1 MILSIMSFTNPAGDL
16 SQFSEVVPEA
26 ARVQGLTRSSILTQR
41 RRVRI
46 PPQTGPT
53 AGLAGTGGG
62 NTQMQFLI
70 ADQGGLVDPR
80 SICLNYTILVTGA
93 TTVPDEG
100 HVFQNV
106 QVLLNG
112 QPLDNIQNAM
122 KLTNIEMTMGASKS
136 YYQTAASFQGFELLN
151 NDLLTATADAAAG
164 YGYVTQNVADIA
176 ARTTRA
182 AAAVYGNVA
191 GETRS
196 VPLGIL
202 SGVGRMKSYIP
213 IALLGEIAL
222 VLQTGS
228 AGECLFNTSS
238 NVAGDFSLSQVS
250 LEYDVVIPRPEYMM
264 LLQKVANDPNDVG
277 LNLPYE
283 SSIVQA
289 GGVITGSTTAPL
301 SEQNIIVS
309 RATNHLLRSSV
320 VQVPSA
326 ALQSVNYPSQSAF
339 SHAGVWQ
346 AQWRIGSQYYPNL
359 PAQGDAAIFNCA
371 MEAYG
376 SVAQENGTCTNR
388 VLWGNSTNPT
398 AGTPAVF
405 ETASLAT
412 GGTVRYAYADRCIPS
427 YGFRT
432 VKGGA
437 DALDI
442 DGVSLAGASGSQ
454 CIVTLVSAPQT
465 NYIPFVS
472 LVALRF
478 IQAQAGGV
486 RVAGA

>member
-1 MILSIMSFTNPAGDL
+1 MSFTNQSGDL
-16 SQFSEVVPEA
+16 AAFSEVVPEA
-26 ARVQGLTRSSILTQR
+26 ARVQGLSRSSILTQR

-46 PPQTGPT
+46 PPQSGPT
-53 AGLAGTGGG
+53 YGSAGSGAANAQL
-62 NTQMQFLI
+62 QFLI

-80 SICLNYTILVTGA
+80 SISLSYTIQTSA
-93 TTVPDEG
+93 TAAVPDDG
-100 HVFQNV
+100 HVFTTV

-136 YYQTAASFQGFELLN
+136 YYETAGSFQGFELLN
-151 NDLLTATADAAAG
+151 DNLNTNTTPAGSYGQVSANLT
-164 YGYVTQNVADIA
+164 DIA

-182 AAAVYGNVA
+182 SAAIFGNYA

-196 VPLGIL
+196 IPLGL
-202 SGVGRMKSYIP
+202 MSGVGRMKSYIP

-228 AGECLFNTSS
+228 TGEVMFNSTS
-238 NVAGDFSLSQVS
+238 NVTGDFSLANVF

-264 LLQKVANDPNDVG
+264 LLQKIANDPNDSG
-277 LNLPYE
+277 LNLPFE

-289 GGVITGSTTAPL
+289 GAAITAGSTALT
-301 SEQNIIVS
+301 EQNIIVS

-320 VQVPSA
+320 VQIPTSL
-326 ALQSVNYPSQSAF
+326 LQSVNFPSQSCF
-339 SHAGVWQ
+339 SHAGLWSV
-346 AQWRIGSQYYPNL
+346 QWRIGSQYYPNL

-376 SVAQENGTCTNR
+376 SVEQENGTVTNR
-388 VLWGNSTNPT
+388 VLWGNSTNGAT
-398 AGTPAVF
+398 AGTAAVY
-405 ETASLAT
+405 ETASLST
-412 GGTVRYAYADRCIPS
+412 GGTVRFAYGDRCVPS

-432 VKGGA
+432 VKGQSER
-437 DALDI
+437 LDI

-454 CIVTLVSAPQT
+454 MICTLVSAPAA
-465 NYIPFVS
+465 NYTPFVS